1 MIDNLINSALE
12 GKRHGTETVATEKQ
26 LRICQSCSKH
36 ILCNCTTLPHTQVAQ
51 QPGSDHAM
59 VYLLDFSSRQS
70 TLLGCPALPVFST
83 DTPPSPGDSGWLDT
97 SFCDDSA
104 LELLKQSPVH
114 WSSWCTASRGQG
126 VGVTQTHMRLRSPEE
141 GTLFKG
147 VSKSQSVRE

>member
-1 MIDNLINSALE
+1 MLKTHSLQV
-12 GKRHGTETVATEKQ
+12 H
-26 LRICQSCSKH
+26 H
-36 ILCNCTTLPHTQVAQ
+36 LPYTQVAQ
-51 QPGSDHAM
+51 QPGSGHAM

-70 TLLGCPALPVFST
+70 ALLGCPALPGFST
-83 DTPPSPGDSGWLDT
+83 DTPASPRDSGWLDT

-114 WSSWCTASRGQG
+114 WISWCTASKGQG
-126 VGVTQTHMRLRSPEE
+126 VGVTQTQMRLRSPEE